1 MVDPKVFDA
10 IIELLVV
17 VKIRF
22 NLGYRTLEGFAKSV
36 FQEINRWFEIPTYST
51 ICKRAKALPTE
62 LKVAL
67 SRKPRIISLDAS
79 GVKVY
84 GEGEWKRKIHGV
96 GRPRKWLKPH
106 VAIDEDTQDILCEV
120 NIKETSFLNSTTTE

>member
-1 MVDPKVFDA
+1 M
-10 IIELLVV
+10 
-17 VKIRF
+17 
-22 NLGYRTLEGFAKSV
+22 
-36 FQEINRWFEIPTYST
+36 PTYST
-51 ICKRAKALPTE
+51 ICKRAKALPSE

-67 SRKPRIISLDAS
+67 SRKSKMVSHDAS